1 MMDAFKPH
9 RVLVVDDNRDIANSV
24 AALLR
29 LLGHTVLPAYDGAT
43 AVALAGNIK
52 PEVAFLDLA
61 MPGMDGFEVARQLH
75 AMPEL
80 PPLKIIALTAQ
91 DHPDMLERAQSA
103 GMAVHLI
110 KPTSAQDLMSVL
122 AF

>member
-1 MMDAFKPH
+1 MDAFASH

-43 AVALAGNIK
+43 ALALAGNFK
-52 PEVAFLDLA
+52 PDVAILDIS
-61 MPGMDGFEVARQLH
+61 MPNMDGFDVARPLR
-75 AMPEL
+75 ALPEL
-80 PPLKIIALTAQ
+80 KPIKIIALTAM
-91 DHPDMLERAQSA
+91 DESA
-103 GMAVHLI
+103 LARRDGSEFAASLI
-110 KPTSAQDLMSVL
+110 KPTSAQALMDSL

>member
-1 MMDAFKPH
+1 LDAFVPH

-43 AVALAGNIK
+43 AVALAASFK
-52 PEVAFLDLA
+52 PEIAIIDLM
-61 MPGMDGFEVARQLH
+61 MPGMDGFELARQLH
-75 AMPEL
+75 ANVDIR
-80 PPLKIIALTAQ
+80 PLKIVALTAQ
-91 DHPDMLERAQSA
+91 DQPATLDRARDA
-103 GMAVHLI
+103 GIPVHLI
-110 KPTSAQDLMSVL
+110 KPTSAQELMNVL

>member
-1 MMDAFKPH
+1 MDAFASH

-43 AVALAGNIK
+43 ALALATSFK
-52 PEVAFLDLA
+52 PDVAILDLN
-61 MPGMDGFEVARQLH
+61 MPDMDGFALAQHLRDL
-75 AMPEL
+75 PEL
-80 PPLKIIALTAQ
+80 KPLKVVALTAL
-91 DHPDMLERAQSA
+91 DEAAIASRDTPAFA
-103 GMAVHLI
+103 AHLM
-110 KPTSAQDLMSVL
+110 KPASAQELMDTL